1 MSDGLTPIV
10 TPEQVAQASGGKIS
24 SQDSRLPSL
33 IEGATDGIRLAC
45 GWHVTPVITET
56 LTLDGTGGQVMQLPS
71 GLVRDVKEVKVDG
84 VAVDVD
90 WSADGMIEIR
100 QGRFPARF
108 RSVQVTLTHG
118 YPAAPVVAAVLIQA
132 VLGAAASPMGAT
144 REQAGQVAVSWARQ
158 GLTLSLDDMALL
170 RPYTLQSWA

>member
-1 MSDGLTPIV
+1 MSEGLTPIV

-56 LTLDGTGGQVMQLPS
+56 LTLDGTGGPVMQLPS

-90 WSADGMIEIR
+90 ADR
-100 QGRFPARF
+100 RAR
-108 RSVQVTLTHG
+108 
-118 YPAAPVVAAVLIQA
+118 AV
-132 VLGAAASPMGAT
+132 VLGAAWSYLGAARSYPFT
-144 REQAGQVAVSWARQ
+144 RGR
-158 GLTLSLDDMALL
+158 TLGCF
-170 RPYTLQSWA
+170 